1 MRRLVATKRDATR
14 RQVAD
19 GLDLLGVDRVRTP
32 DEDQALADACR
43 GALVE
48 YRRTL
53 AAGRVTRALTA
64 RARRAFLHLGGDPAR
79 ASASLKDYDHVRYGP
94 FLGISDE
101 GSAAAQIREAALAS
115 PKVRALGKRAPRSP
129 LVVGVAVDAERL
141 GGIGEVAVGP
151 DEYAEV
157 WLQCVD
163 RLLVTTN
170 VGTRV
175 NMRVYRREPW
185 ILLKSGKPASI
196 ETAKRE
202 IEEAFKPFVET
213 PDKRPRPLTVFVDIP
228 RFVRMTEPKKR
239 AALRDLVRH
248 VSSGK
253 AAGKGKK
260 AAPPGQELG
269 LAVWVRLGPDGRDEA
284 IAAIKLAAS
293 VGMRVVAIDGVKR
306 KDADRAVSLA
316 GLLDYFPPG
325 LVGPILRAA
334 HKRNVRVRAANL
346 PDTDTIARSTWVGLT
361 TARSAG
367 ANLGKYGCFPLTR
380 LETDHVVEHIQRWL
394 PDWSAAPVFFVDQ
407 GLLREEGV
415 DVGRDLSRGLKIWLE
430 TVAAHGV
437 RVVLIDTIDK
447 ATGKRL
453 LKKSSTDETG
463 FLGPNQIRS
472 AEDVAR
478 ALGIRVLWAGGLGL
492 RDAFEMGRLGVFGI
506 YVTSAAATT
515 IAVAGSYTRDPML
528 AGVKEPSR
536 EAVLR
541 TKILLEAGFLSA
553 KLADR
558 TAARIDRL
566 AEKLLAL
573 HDKHDKKEAPALAR
587 LSASLTSAC
596 ATGWRTY
603 WKRLPPGS
611 GAADADAPKES

>member
-1 MRRLVATKRDATR
+1 MASSA
-14 RQVAD
+14 
-19 GLDLLGVDRVRTP
+19 RTP
-32 DEDQALADACR
+32 
-43 GALVE
+43 
-48 YRRTL
+48 
-53 AAGRVTRALTA
+53 TA
-64 RARRAFLHLGGDPAR
+64 PSRWPVC
-79 ASASLKDYDHVRYGP
+79 S
-94 FLGISDE
+94 
-101 GSAAAQIREAALAS
+101 
-115 PKVRALGKRAPRSP
+115 
-129 LVVGVAVDAERL
+129 
-141 GGIGEVAVGP
+141 
-151 DEYAEV
+151 
-157 WLQCVD
+157 
-163 RLLVTTN
+163 TTS
-170 VGTRV
+170 R
-175 NMRVYRREPW
+175 
-185 ILLKSGKPASI
+185 
-196 ETAKRE
+196 
-202 IEEAFKPFVET
+202 
-213 PDKRPRPLTVFVDIP
+213 
-228 RFVRMTEPKKR
+228 
-239 AALRDLVRH
+239 
-248 VSSGK
+248 
-253 AAGKGKK
+253 
-260 AAPPGQELG
+260 
-269 LAVWVRLGPDGRDEA
+269 
-284 IAAIKLAAS
+284 
-293 VGMRVVAIDGVKR
+293 
-306 KDADRAVSLA
+306 
-316 GLLDYFPPG
+316 PG

-334 HKRNVRVRAANL
+334 QRETFVVRAANL
-346 PDTDTIARSTWVGLT
+346 PDTDTIARSMWVGLT
-361 TARSAG
+361 TARSARRQ
-367 ANLGKYGCFPLTR
+367 PWEVR
-380 LETDHVVEHIQRWL
+380 LLSADAPETDHVVEHIQRWL
-394 PDWSAAPVFFVDQ
+394 PEWSAAPVFFVDQ

-415 DVGRDLSRGLKIWLE
+415 DVGRDLSRGLKTWLE

-603 WKRLPPGS
+603 WKRLPPES